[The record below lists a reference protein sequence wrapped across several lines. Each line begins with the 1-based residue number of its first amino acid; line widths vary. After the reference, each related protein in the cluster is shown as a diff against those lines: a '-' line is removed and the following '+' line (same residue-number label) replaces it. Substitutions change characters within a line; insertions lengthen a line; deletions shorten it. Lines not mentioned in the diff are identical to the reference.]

1 MNHTTSPTTGTT
13 NTDAAI
19 AAMRTA
25 PALWSGLSFVRTQP
39 SYDWLAVPPEPFTTG
54 VVTGVSVVHELLS
67 TTRSADE
74 EADELDHAF
83 EYLIEA
89 ACAELA
95 KPHCGGP
102 DTKGRRGAAVGVM
115 YSVSRLLASATV
127 AKTDEGETMP
137 ALEWLQAEICSHLRN
152 NRIDA
157 V

>member
-13 NTDAAI
+13 TDAAI

-25 PALWSGLSFVRTQP
+25 PALWNGLSFVRARP
-39 SYDWLAVPPEPFTTG
+39 GYDWLAVPNEPFTTG

-95 KPHCGGP
+95 KPNRSGP
-102 DTKGRRGAAVGVM
+102 DIKDRRGAAVGVM

-137 ALEWLQAEICSHLRN
+137 ALAWLQAEICSHLKN

>member
-13 NTDAAI
+13 TTDAAI
-19 AAMRTA
+19 AAMCTA
-25 PALWSGLSFVRTQP
+25 PALLNGLSFVRARP
-39 SYDWLAVPPEPFTTG
+39 GYDWLAVPDEPYTTG

-67 TTRSADE
+67 TARSDDE
-74 EADELDHAF
+74 EDNELDHAF

-127 AKTDEGETMP
+127 AKTDDGETMP
-137 ALEWLQAEICSHLRN
+137 ALAWLQAEICSHLKN

>member
-1 MNHTTSPTTGTT
+1 MNHTTTPTTGTT
-13 NTDAAI
+13 TDAAI
-19 AAMRTA
+19 AAMCTA
-25 PALWSGLSFVRTQP
+25 PALWNGLSFVRAHRP
-39 SYDWLAVPPEPFTTG
+39 NYDWLAVPPEPFTSG

-74 EADELDHAF
+74 EDDELDHAF

-95 KPHCGGP
+95 KPNRSGP
-102 DTKGRRGAAVGVM
+102 EVKDRRGAAVGVM
-115 YSVSRLLASATV
+115 YTVTRLLASATV
-127 AKTDEGETMP
+127 AKTDDGQTMP
-137 ALEWLQAEICSHLRN
+137 ALEWLQAEICSHLKN